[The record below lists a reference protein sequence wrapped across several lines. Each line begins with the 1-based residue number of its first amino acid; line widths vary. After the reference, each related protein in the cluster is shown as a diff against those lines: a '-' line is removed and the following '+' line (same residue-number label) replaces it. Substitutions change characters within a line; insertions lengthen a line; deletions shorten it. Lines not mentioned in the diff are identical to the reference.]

1 MSCDGFRRF
10 LIPTLLSLLAALPAL
25 ADSHVRIVRLSVVE
39 GNVKVDRGTGQ
50 FEKAIIN
57 LPITQGMKLRT
68 ADDGRAEVE
77 LEDGSTLRL
86 ATDTSVQF
94 PELSLRDSG
103 TKVSIVE
110 VRKGTLYAES
120 VASKDA
126 ELTLQFGHEK
136 VTLTRG
142 SHVRLGVDERG
153 AALAVFKGDLNVE
166 TTSGEIALKK
176 NQTADFDFSA
186 NDNFTLAKKIQQEP
200 EDDWDKGQDQYH
212 QQYASKSYNSY
223 SPYAYGTSDLAY
235 YGNFSSYPGY
245 GTLWQPYFVGAGWN
259 PFMDGAWAFSPGF
272 GFGWVSAYP
281 WGWTPYHYGTWLFV
295 SGVGWAWQPGGV
307 WMPWYSQ
314 PVISNP
320 PAGFLAPRAPV
331 SGTGTVIV
339 NRGPTSSLAGMSGS
353 KLVIRN
359 NSAGLGVRRGEF
371 DNMAKLSH
379 KVQAHGMVTEH
390 VAAMPAPGFAPPMST
405 RGGGAPRSRASD
417 AAISEP
423 RMSAPPMSAPSSSAP
438 SSSAPSGASGHSH
451 K

>member
-1 MSCDGFRRF
+1 MSCYAFRRF
-10 LIPTLLSLLAALPAL
+10 LIFTLLWLPAALPAL

-39 GNVKVDRGTGQ
+39 GSVKVDRGTGQ

-68 ADDGRAEVE
+68 GNDGRAEVE

-86 ATDTSVQF
+86 VPDTSVQF

-103 TKVSIVE
+103 TKVSVVE
-110 VRKGTLYAES
+110 VRKGTAYAES
-120 VASKDA
+120 VAGRDA
-126 ELTLQFGHEK
+126 ELTLEFGHEK
-136 VTLTRG
+136 AILPRG

-153 AALAVFKGDLNVE
+153 ATLAVFKGDLNVD

-176 NQTADFDFSA
+176 NQSANFDFAA

-200 EDDWDKGQDQYH
+200 EDDWDKEQDQYH
-212 QQYASKSYNSY
+212 QQYAGKSYNNY
-223 SPYAYGTSDLAY
+223 SPYAYGSSDLAY

-245 GTLWQPYFVGAGWN
+245 GMLWQPYFVGTGWD

-281 WGWTPYHYGTWLFV
+281 WGWTPYHYGTWLFLP
-295 SGVGWAWQPGGV
+295 GVGWAWQPGGV

-314 PVISNP
+314 PAVLNP
-320 PAGFLAPRAPV
+320 PSGFVAPHAPA

-339 NRGPTSSLAGMSGS
+339 NRGPTSTLAGSMGS
-353 KLVIRN
+353 KLVIRA
-359 NSAGLGVRRGEF
+359 NSAGLGVPRGQF
-371 DNMAKLSH
+371 DNMAKLSQ
-379 KVQAHGMVTEH
+379 KVAARGTVTEH
-390 VAAMPAPGFAPPMST
+390 VAAMPAPGFAPMST
-405 RGGGAPRSRASD
+405 SGGAPRSRASD

-423 RMSAPPMSAPSSSAP
+423 RMSAPPMSAPSSSA
-438 SSSAPSGASGHSH
+438 SSGSSEHAH

>member
-1 MSCDGFRRF
+1 MPYDAFRRF
-10 LIPTLLSLLAALPAL
+10 LISTVLSLLAAVPAL

-39 GNVKVDRGTGQ
+39 GSVKVDRGTGQ

-68 ADDGRAEVE
+68 GDGGRAEVE
-77 LEDGSTLRL
+77 FEDGSTLRVVP
-86 ATDTSVQF
+86 DTSVQF

-103 TKVSIVE
+103 TKVSVVE
-110 VRKGTLYAES
+110 VSKGTVYAES

-126 ELTLQFGHEK
+126 ELALQFGQEK

-153 AALAVFKGDLNVE
+153 ATLAVFKGDLNVT
-166 TTSGEIALKK
+166 TTSGEVALKK

-200 EDDWDKGQDQYH
+200 EDNWDKEQDQYH
-212 QQYASKSYNSY
+212 QQYASKSNNSY

-235 YGNFSSYPGY
+235 YGNFVNYPGY

-259 PFMDGAWAFSPGF
+259 PFLDGAWAFSPGF

-281 WGWTPYHYGTWLFV
+281 WGWTPYHYGSWLFLP
-295 SGVGWAWQPGGV
+295 GFGWAWQPGGV
-307 WMPWYSQ
+307 WMPWYAQ
-314 PVISNP
+314 PVILNP
-320 PAGFLAPRAPV
+320 PAGFTAPRPPA

-339 NRGPTSSLAGMSGS
+339 NRGPTSTLAGMSGS

-359 NSAGLGVRRGEF
+359 NSAGLGVPRGQF
-371 DNMAKLSH
+371 NNMAKLSQ
-379 KVQAHGMVTEH
+379 KVQTHGTVTQP
-390 VAAMPAPGFAPPMST
+390 VTAVPAPGFAPMST
-405 RGGGAPRSRASD
+405 RGGGAASRSRGSD
-417 AAISEP
+417 ARISEP

-438 SSSAPSGASGHSH
+438 SGSSGHSH